1 MKNEKLIKNKDK
13 NKNKTFEIKI
23 LKGTKITL
31 S

>member
-13 NKNKTFEIKI
+13 NKNKTSEIKV
-23 LKGTKITL
+23 LKETKITL